1 MPSWERLAVTLG
13 DDPRGNSIGIPLLA
27 VATQDSCE
35 VGLGVGIENLR
46 GRELLRSHSHVQWRV
61 LGVGEPRLRVVD
73 LQRGHPRSSKIPWT
87 LGCGEPRE
95 HLGELIE
102 HGLDERHP
110 VGELGQ
116 PLPRESQRLM
126 ITVQPDQPGLRA
138 CREQRV
144 RMATET

>member
-1 MPSWERLAVTLG
+1 MARLGRRRNPAF
-13 DDPRGNSIGIPLLA
+13 GI
-27 VATQDSCE
+27 
-35 VGLGVGIENLR
+35 
-46 GRELLRSHSHVQWRV
+46 
-61 LGVGEPRLRVVD
+61 VD
-73 LQRGHPRSSKIPWT
+73 LQRGHTKIEQIPWT
-87 LGCGEPRE
+87 LGWAEPRE

-126 ITVQPDQPGLRA
+126 VTVQPDQPGLRA